1 MQKAY
6 AQINSGTNFAEITC
20 PEADIEVM
28 PGVPWGLFEATY
40 TPANWL
46 YLVEARKHAGKP
58 INNKIGST
66 LLEEVCACLL
76 GGYGI
81 PAYVGLAAFKALND
95 RDAFNGTHWP
105 EKTIS
110 EWLME
115 PLVID
120 GKPVRYRFANQ
131 KAKYIAGAIEY
142 LTTHQMPMETGISLR
157 NSLLNVRGAGYK
169 TCSWIARNILNADDI
184 AILDIHILRAGKIAG
199 FLDPTLTVQKDY
211 LKLEEQ
217 FIAFSKALGTR
228 ASELDAEIWYQFSNN
243 SRLTHQ
249 IMRDINS

>member
-1 MQKAY
+1 MQVAY
-6 AQINSGTNFAEITC
+6 AMIGSGPDFAEIRC
-20 PEADIEVM
+20 PAADVELLPNVK
-28 PGVPWGLFEATY
+28 WGMFEATY

-81 PAYVGLAAFKALND
+81 PAYVGLAAFKALKD
-95 RDAFNGTHWP
+95 VGAFNGTHWD
-105 EKTIS
+105 EELIV
-110 EWLME
+110 EWLSQPM
-115 PLVID
+115 LID
-120 GKPVRYRFANQ
+120 GRPVKYRFAKQ

-142 LTTHQMPMETGISLR
+142 LTTNQMPMDSGKSLR
-157 NSLLNVRGAGYK
+157 DGLMNMRGCGPKTAG
-169 TCSWIARNILNADDI
+169 WAARNFLDADDI
-184 AILDIHILRAGKIAG
+184 AILDIHILRAGKIGG

-217 FIAFSKALGTR
+217 FIAFSNALGTR
-228 ASELDAEIWYQFSNN
+228 TSELDAEIWYQFSQYA
-243 SRLTHQ
+243 RQTHQ
-249 IMRDINS
+249 ILREITP